1 MAMTETFRPNRDG
14 AGGTPVRSERGAR
27 RTARRTQSM
36 VGPTA
41 VFQSQKMRKTL
52 NVSRADRDNVKE
64 CRRYQIRRV
73 SKKGHR

>member
-1 MAMTETFRPNRDG
+1 
-14 AGGTPVRSERGAR
+14 
-27 RTARRTQSM
+27 M